1 VTLRDANVLIA
12 LVVADHVHHDAAEAW
27 LAREGGGF
35 AACPVTQT
43 ALARF
48 LVREGW
54 SARDAGAVLAEVA
67 RHPRHAFWPADLGAD
82 AIAWERVDGHRQV
95 TDTYLAALARA
106 RGARLATLD
115 RGLAAIQPDVAV
127 WIGSAGTTV
136 T

>member
-1 VTLRDANVLIA
+1 VTLLDANVLIA

-35 AACPVTQT
+35 ATCPFTQT

-48 LVREGW
+48 LLREGW

-67 RHPRHAFWPADLGAD
+67 RHPRHAFWPADLGVD

-95 TDTYLAALARA
+95 TDAYLTALARA
-106 RGARLATLD
+106 RGARLATFD
-115 RGLAAIQPDVAV
+115 RGLAAVQPDVAD
-127 WIGSAGTTV
+127 WIGAG
-136 T
+136 